1 MFFIEKY
8 FAATY
13 MYEADWFSFLTTGG
27 FTNEI
32 TAYMFSYPNE
42 TPKVGMDRI
51 DTSLVALR
59 RILRATDLFG
69 REVQQ
74 SAGVTPAQFRVLQI
88 IGETGQATA
97 TAISSRMRVTQAT
110 VTSLVDKLV
119 NEGMVLREKSTRDR
133 RQTNIHLTA
142 KGRETLAKAPD
153 PLQQR
158 FVRKFSVMEDWEQA
172 MLVSSLERV
181 AAMLDADEIDAAPV
195 LDSGDFKNLGDG

>member
-1 MFFIEKY
+1 
-8 FAATY
+8 
-13 MYEADWFSFLTTGG
+13 
-27 FTNEI
+27 
-32 TAYMFSYPNE
+32 MFSYSNE

-69 REVQQ
+69 REVKQ

-119 NEGMVLREKSTRDR
+119 NEGMVLREKSQRDR

-181 AAMLDADEIDAAPV
+181 AAMLDADEMDAAPV
-195 LDSGDFKNLGDG
+195 LDSGDFKHLGDA